1 MNMKYHTIDTPLGT
15 LTAIADNKALHSLAF
30 DAESPSDMPS
40 GMNPILASIQSELS
54 DYFAGKL
61 QVFKTPLHLSGTP
74 FQQQAWRALMNI
86 PYGETRSY
94 LQQAQSINKPK
105 AFRAV
110 ASANGANKFVI
121 VIPCHRVINSNGALG
136 GYSAGLER
144 KEWLLELEQRH
155 CER

>member
-1 MNMKYHTIDTPLGT
+1 MKTALIDTPIGT
-15 LTAIADNKALHSLAF
+15 LRAVADDKALHALQFEDCSSNDISA
-30 DAESPSDMPS
+30 
-40 GMNPILASIQSELS
+40 GMNPILDSIQSELS

-61 QVFKTPLHLSGTP
+61 QVFKTPLHLSGTA
-74 FQQQAWRALMNI
+74 FQQQSWRALMNI